1 LECEIETPGQ
11 WKSRS
16 RALKEFSALQRPPI
30 PDALD
35 EMLRGYQR
43 VGAAWLWHLC
53 ANNLGGVLADE
64 MGLGKTIQAL
74 ALLSA
79 VKALD
84 RDGLPSLVVCPA
96 GLIENWMRECARF
109 APALRVVRHHGGER
123 LSGARGFD
131 ERDLVITS
139 YQTLVRDAEL
149 FMPQEFATVIA
160 DEAQHIKNRRTQAA
174 ASLRA
179 LRARSRFVL
188 TGTPVE
194 NSLDDLRSIFAFILP
209 GYLPRVPEGMK
220 GEDRAW
226 YDQRHLKQAAPYI
239 LRRSKL
245 LVAPELPEK
254 IEQTLYCELAPEQLR
269 LYNELREQG
278 RKAIFDLEMS
288 GASEGRLRM
297 EALTRL
303 LRLRQTCTDP
313 RLVRAGMEAADSAK
327 LKALEEILEEAVDGG
342 HRVLVF
348 SQFVEAL
355 KLIAEMLREKEL
367 SFAYIDGSTPNRQRE
382 CDRFNDDDS
391 IPVFLISL
399 KAGGTGLNLTGADT
413 VVHFDPWWN
422 PAVEAQATDRAHR
435 IGQTRTV
442 TSLKLI
448 ATGTVEEKV
457 LELQQGKA
465 AILRELFDESAAQ
478 TSKVSLADLRGLL
491 D

>member
-1 LECEIETPGQ
+1 VPAE
-11 WKSRS
+11 
-16 RALKEFSALQRPPI
+16 
-30 PDALD
+30 LD
-35 EMLRGYQR
+35 TMLRSYQR
-43 VGAAWLWHLC
+43 IGAAWLWHLFKSG
-53 ANNLGGVLADE
+53 LGGVLADE
-64 MGLGKTIQAL
+64 MGLGKTVQAV

-79 VKALD
+79 VQTL
-84 RDGLPSLVVCPA
+84 RGTQTPSLVVCPA
-96 GLIENWMRECARF
+96 GLVENWMRECTRF
-109 APALRVVRHHGGER
+109 APQLKLLRHHGAARIASMDEA
-123 LSGARGFD
+123 LGAD
-131 ERDLVITS
+131 IIITS

-149 FMPQEFATVIA
+149 FDPLDFSLIIA

-174 ASLRA
+174 AA
-179 LRARSRFVL
+179 LRSLHAQARFVL

-194 NSLDDLRSIFAFILP
+194 NSLDDLRSIFAFVLP
-209 GYLPRVPEGMK
+209 GYLARVPDGMK

-226 YDQRHLKQAAPYI
+226 YDQRHLQQAAPYI
-239 LRRSKL
+239 LRRSKK

-254 IEQTLYCELAPEQLR
+254 IEQTLYCELSPSQSR

-278 RKAIFDLEMS
+278 QKALFDLEMS
-288 GASEGRLRM
+288 GASEGRMRM

-313 RLVRAGMEAADSAK
+313 RLLRPEMAPADSAK
-327 LKALEEILEEAVDGG
+327 LKALEEILEEAIDGG
-342 HRVLVF
+342 HRLLVF

-355 KLIAEMLREKEL
+355 KLISEMLREKEL
-367 SFAYIDGSTPNRQRE
+367 PFCYIDGSTVNRQKE
-382 CDRFNDDDS
+382 CDRFNGDES

-399 KAGGTGLNLTGADT
+399 KAGGTGLNLTGADM

-457 LELQQGKA
+457 LEMQQKKA
-465 AILRELFDESAAQ
+465 TILRELLDESAAQ
-478 TSKVSLADLRGLL
+478 TSKVSMKELRDLIA
-491 D
+491 